1 VSDRAQAEANRRE
14 FLRAVRR
21 RHPRFIQAVL
31 ADAAVT
37 SRHRGRP
44 LAGSGR
50 PRMLAEAARLAW
62 ESDGFLAQIMYRG
75 KARLQGLGVP
85 ILPRVLHRLAIRTSG
100 IYIGDPVVVEAG
112 VHLAHG
118 QIVIDGLTEIEAGA
132 TIFPFT
138 TIGRTG
144 APVAG
149 PKLRR
154 NVTVGTGAKV
164 LGPIEVGAGATIGAN
179 AVVLAD
185 VPADTT
191 VAGVPA
197 KVVRDRS

>member
-1 VSDRAQAEANRRE
+1 MASVRA
-14 FLRAVRR
+14 
-21 RHPRFIQAVL
+21 RHPRFVSAVMADAVL
-31 ADAAVT
+31 T
-37 SRHRGRP
+37 SRHRGVELR
-44 LAGSGR
+44 GSSR
-50 PRMLAEAARLAW
+50 PRILLEALRLAW
-62 ESDGFLAQIMYRG
+62 ESDGFLAQAMYRA

-85 ILPRVLHRLAIRTSG
+85 LLPRIMHRLAIRTSG
-100 IYIGDPVVVEAG
+100 IYIGDPVVVAAG

-118 QIVIDGLTEIEAGA
+118 QIVIDGLVEIEAGA

-144 APVAG
+144 VPVAG

-179 AVVLAD
+179 AVVLD
-185 VPADTT
+185 HVPADTT
-191 VAGVPA
+191 VAGIPA
-197 KVVRDRS
+197 RVVRDRS